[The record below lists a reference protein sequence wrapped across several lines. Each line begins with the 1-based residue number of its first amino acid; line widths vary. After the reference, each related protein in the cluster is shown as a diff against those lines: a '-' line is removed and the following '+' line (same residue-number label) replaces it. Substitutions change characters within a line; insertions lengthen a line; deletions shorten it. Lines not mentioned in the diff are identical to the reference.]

1 MSATPS
7 VARLSAETHE
17 FITISF
23 EPTYRPATPGS
34 SAWSIIAKNIRLTLV
49 VPTERSL
56 PSTIRARMLAW
67 TSDPS
72 PYALIDQYIVL
83 QTASDRGFSGEA
95 LLPLI
100 IETGSGGQLR
110 AYKQRFEFASVYG
123 SANQDAVMFEP
134 DRNTETLID
143 PINHT
148 PRFQV
153 SMFEASPYSRTDMGL
168 WSTIG

>member
-1 MSATPS
+1 MLSTNQWLGIECD
-7 VARLSAETHE
+7 RLHT
-17 FITISF
+17 
-23 EPTYRPATPGS
+23 
-34 SAWSIIAKNIRLTLV
+34 
-49 VPTERSL
+49 L
-56 PSTIRARMLAW
+56 PSGNGIKLHMARIA
-67 TSDPS
+67 
-72 PYALIDQYIVL
+72 
-83 QTASDRGFSGEA
+83 
-95 LLPLI
+95 
-100 IETGSGGQLR
+100 GSGGQLQ